1 MRPCRRRK
9 TEITNW
15 SFELR
20 SIYEFALTPSSSL
33 FLAVKTPFAAG
44 AATGRRRV
52 APPAETAFPVPGFA
66 PIPASLAPCTLATRP
81 RRPSARHAVDAVAV
95 LDVSATRVVAPFNH
109 RRRSSRPHPV
119 TSQIALLLF
128 PLVPSP
134 NRALLARHC
143 RPTAARHGCR
153 PSLRHRAPTSA
164 LPRLQLTPGT
174 EPSRPRKAP
183 EPAHRRSKLPAS
195 CRRGTHGRRRLAP
208 VELTPPASIL
218 KNRPAQQLPHPP
230 TVLADPS
237 APLFPRRSAAS
248 AGTVHRRPPCSVE
261 PPPRA
266 SSPRTEDTQRCVS
279 VPSPFSPTFPP
290 PPVSPLAGKQRRRP
304 SPVLFPP
311 PRASREKK

>member
-66 PIPASLAPCTLATRP
+66 PIPASLAPSMLATRP

-95 LDVSATRVVAPFNH
+95 LDVSATRVAASFNH

-134 NRALLARHC
+134 NRALLTRHC

-153 PSLRHRAPTSA
+153 PSLRRRALTSA
-164 LPRLQLTPGT
+164 LPRPQLTPGT
-174 EPSRPRKAP
+174 EPSRPREAP
-183 EPAHRRSKLPAS
+183 ESAHHRPKLPAS
-195 CRRGTHGRRRLAP
+195 CRCGTHGRRRPAP

-218 KNRPAQQLPHPP
+218 KNRPAQQLPRPP
-230 TVLADPS
+230 TMLADPS
-237 APLFPRRSAAS
+237 APLFPHRSAAS
-248 AGTVHRRPPCSVE
+248 ASADRRRPPLTAVR
-261 PPPRA
+261 PPRA
-266 SSPRTEDTQRCVS
+266 ISS
-279 VPSPFSPTFPP
+279 
-290 PPVSPLAGKQRRRP
+290 RP
-304 SPVLFPP
+304 KTS
-311 PRASREKK
+311 

>member
-95 LDVSATRVVAPFNH
+95 LDVSATRVAAPFNH

-143 RPTAARHGCR
+143 RPPAMAAGR
-153 PSLRHRAPTSA
+153 PCA
-164 LPRLQLTPGT
+164 
-174 EPSRPRKAP
+174 
-183 EPAHRRSKLPAS
+183 
-195 CRRGTHGRRRLAP
+195 
-208 VELTPPASIL
+208 VEL
-218 KNRPAQQLPHPP
+218 
-230 TVLADPS
+230 
-237 APLFPRRSAAS
+237 
-248 AGTVHRRPPCSVE
+248 
-261 PPPRA
+261 
-266 SSPRTEDTQRCVS
+266 
-279 VPSPFSPTFPP
+279 PP
-290 PPVSPLAGKQRRRP
+290 PP
-304 SPVLFPP
+304 FPG
-311 PRASREKK
+311 SN